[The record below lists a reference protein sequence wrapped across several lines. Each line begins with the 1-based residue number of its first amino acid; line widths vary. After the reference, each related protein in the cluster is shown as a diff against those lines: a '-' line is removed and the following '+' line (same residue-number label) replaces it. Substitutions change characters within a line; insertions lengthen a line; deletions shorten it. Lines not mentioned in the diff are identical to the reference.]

1 MIEQSIER
9 RESGHSWQDSSSG
22 EYAGYVEATAAAEA
36 EHALRANFAKAADV
50 GDANALCSWAPF
62 TTDWHSIKR
71 MPIDQRTTVSLP
83 RRAQTMTE
91 LMVES
96 LDYGDGPSMVEA
108 MHLILAATK
117 SSDTDL
123 ALLAGDLVERMGAS
137 FALHNC

>member
-1 MIEQSIER
+1 MNTVSIER
-9 RESGHSWQDSSSG
+9 IESGPASQDRTSAAYFG
-22 EYAGYVEATAAAEA
+22 NPETAYVERE
-36 EHALRANFAKAADV
+36 LRANFAKAADV
-50 GDANALCSWAPF
+50 GDANAVCGWAPY
-62 TTDWHSIKR
+62 TTDWNAINRLPLEKR
-71 MPIDQRTTVSLP
+71 TAEV
-83 RRAQTMTE
+83 RAVAKRCQTMAE